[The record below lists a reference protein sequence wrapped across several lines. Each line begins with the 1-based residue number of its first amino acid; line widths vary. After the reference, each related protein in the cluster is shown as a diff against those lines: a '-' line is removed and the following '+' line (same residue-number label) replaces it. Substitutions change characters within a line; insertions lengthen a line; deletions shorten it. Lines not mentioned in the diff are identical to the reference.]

1 MKSPIIF
8 RVFKNNQIHFV
19 KQFIDKDQIVFGS
32 SLDSGAEVDVDLE
45 SKEVS
50 AIHCLVEKR
59 GSQFYLC
66 DLGSS
71 QGTYKNGQVVLDEAL
86 NTNDEFQVGPFKVV
100 FFVGVPKPVHNQET
114 SSELV
119 VSAKPSEPPVRTVP
133 VVTPPPPAPAVAVV
147 PPAPTQPKPTI
158 NAAFV
163 GQRAVNKNAAY
174 ARIKKSKNQKTFAP
188 SSEHQNL
195 NEFIKPGQGSL
206 VQVIVSWKERVLS
219 THHFEPTGQY
229 RSGPDQAIQLP
240 QGAAPKDWV
249 MLDCSS
255 GVVVRMTQDMK
266 SEVHRAEDIMVLSE
280 SNYRLQQNEVLFV
293 QLPNGMQLAIR
304 FAPKTK
310 LIPLDSPL
318 ILTSS
323 EFTGIL
329 AASIFA
335 VLLSLIMSV
344 LAPKATEQ
352 EEEVQRV
359 AQVIF
364 NKPPVPVNPPVIPV
378 PPPKPPEVQPPPP
391 PKPPEPPKK
400 VAITDK
406 VQEVKTKGD
415 PKKQEQKA
423 QAASSSGRA
432 SEVKPKDS
440 KLKTKMFTST
450 KQGGAVKT
458 GPKAGANAQSK
469 EPDPTNAGLLSAFG
483 SGGARS
489 QLDKAYSGSGEALGA
504 GEKATGASGF
514 NENRAGND
522 LGSKFKDTGAGGKG
536 TATQGIAGVGT
547 KGGTGY
553 GTGTGGSGFGNK
565 DSVAIQAGGA
575 EEEFIG
581 SIDKEAVRRAV
592 RSALLSF
599 KACYDRE
606 YKKDTKLEGKVVISW
621 EIHEKGVAKNARVL
635 KDKSTLGNAAVEECV
650 RARLL
655 TLRFPEPPP
664 GAMAEAVYP
673 FLFQGQR

>member
-59 GSQFYLC
+59 GTQYHLC

-71 QGTYKNGQVVLDEAL
+71 QGTYKNGQVVLDEPL
-86 NTNDEFQVGPFKVV
+86 NTNDEFQVGPFKIV

-119 VSAKPSEPPVRTVP
+119 VAAANTKPSEPPVKA
-133 VVTPPPPAPAVAVV
+133 PPAA
-147 PPAPTQPKPTI
+147 PPVMTATSLAKPTI

-163 GQRAVNKNAAY
+163 GTRAVKNQSF
-174 ARIKKSKNQKTFAP
+174 ARTKKSKNQKTFAP

-219 THHFEPTGQY
+219 THHFEPRGHY
-229 RSGPDQAIQLP
+229 KSGPEQAIQLP
-240 QGAAPKDWV
+240 AGAAPKDWV
-249 MLDCSS
+249 MLDCTT
-255 GVVVRMTQDMK
+255 GVTVRLANDMK
-266 SEVHRAEDIMVLSE
+266 AEVHRAEDIMVLSE
-280 SNYRLQQNEVLFV
+280 SNYKLQQNEVLFV
-293 QLPNGMQLAIR
+293 HLANGMQLAIR

-310 LIPLDSPL
+310 VVPLDSPL

-329 AASIFA
+329 AATIFA

-344 LAPKATEQ
+344 LAPKTMD
-352 EEEVQRV
+352 EEDEVERV

-364 NKPPVPVNPPVIPV
+364 TKPPVPVNPPVVITPPVV
-378 PPPKPPEVQPPPP
+378 PPPTQVPP

-400 VAITDK
+400 VTMKDK
-406 VQEVKTKGD
+406 EQEIKTKGD
-415 PKKQEQKA
+415 PNKPEQKA
-423 QAASSSGRA
+423 QASKSAGRA

-440 KLKTKMFTST
+440 KNKTKMFTST

-469 EPDPTNAGLLSAFG
+469 EPDPTNTGLLSAFG

-514 NENRAGND
+514 NETRAGND

-547 KGGTGY
+547 KGGSGY
-553 GTGTGGSGFGNK
+553 GTGVGGSGFGNK
-565 DSVAIQAGGA
+565 DSVAVTPGGA

-581 SIDKEAVRRAV
+581 SIDKDAVRRVV
-592 RSALLSF
+592 RSALQSF
-599 KACYDRE
+599 KACFNRE
-606 YKKDTKLEGKVVISW
+606 YSKDPKLEGKVMIFW
-621 EIHEKGVAKNARVL
+621 EIHEKGVAKNARVV
-635 KDKSTLGNAAVEECV
+635 KEKSTLNNSAVAECV

-655 TLRFPEPPP
+655 TLRFPEPPA
-664 GAMAEAVYP
+664 GAAAEIYYP
-673 FLFQGQR
+673 FYFQGEK

>member
-1 MKSPIIF
+1 MKSPLIF

-19 KQFIDKDQIVFGS
+19 KQFVDKDQIVFGS
-32 SLDSGAEVDVDLE
+32 SLDSGAEIDVDLE

-59 GSQFYLC
+59 GTQYFLC

-119 VSAKPSEPPVRTVP
+119 VPSTSKPSEPPVRTEA
-133 VVTPPPPAPAVAVV
+133 VVTPPPAPVVTPVAT
-147 PPAPTQPKPTI
+147 PSQAKPTI

-163 GQRAVNKNAAY
+163 GQRAVKNQAF
-174 ARIKKSKNQKTFAP
+174 ARTKKGKNQKTFAP
-188 SSEHQNL
+188 ASEHQNL

-206 VQVIVSWKERVLS
+206 VEVIVSWKERVLS
-219 THHFEPTGQY
+219 THHFEPTGHY
-229 RSGPDQAIQLP
+229 KAGPELPIQLP
-240 QGAAPKDWV
+240 AGATPKDWT
-249 MLDCSS
+249 MLDCTS
-255 GVVVRMTQDMK
+255 GVVVRLNSDMK
-266 SEVHRAEDIMVLSE
+266 AEVHRAEDIMVLSE
-280 SNYRLQQNEVLFV
+280 SNYKLQQNEVLFV
-293 QLPNGMQLAIR
+293 TLPNGMQLAIR

-310 LIPLDSPL
+310 LVPLDSPL

-329 AASIFA
+329 AALIFA

-344 LAPKATEQ
+344 LAPKVSEQ

-364 NKPPVPVNPPVIPV
+364 NKPPVPVNPPVV
-378 PPPKPPEVQPPPP
+378 VTPPPTTPPKEVPP

-406 VQEVKTKGD
+406 AQEVKSKGD
-415 PKKQEQKA
+415 PSKQEQKA
-423 QAASSSGRA
+423 QAAQSSGRA
-432 SEVKPKDS
+432 SEVKPKDP
-440 KLKTKMFTST
+440 KNKTKMFTST
-450 KQGGAVKT
+450 KQGGAIKT

-469 EPDPTNAGLLSAFG
+469 EPDPTNSGLLSAFG

-536 TATQGIAGVGT
+536 TATQGIAGIGT
-547 KGGTGY
+547 KGGSGY

-581 SIDKEAVRRAV
+581 SIDKEAVRRVV
-592 RSALLSF
+592 RSALASF

-621 EIHEKGVAKNARVL
+621 EIHEKGIAKNARVI
-635 KDKSTLGNAAVEECV
+635 KEKSTLDNSSVGECV

-655 TLRFPEPPP
+655 TLRFPEPPA
-664 GAMAEAVYP
+664 GAMAEINYP
-673 FLFQGQR
+673 FFFRGEN

>member
-1 MKSPIIF
+1 MKSPLIF

-19 KQFIDKDQIVFGS
+19 KQFVDKDQIVFGS

-59 GSQFYLC
+59 GTQYHLC

-71 QGTYKNGQVVLDEAL
+71 QGTYKNGQVVLDEPL

-119 VSAKPSEPPVRTVP
+119 VAASTKPSEPPVKTTA
-133 VVTPPPPAPAVAVV
+133 VVTPPPPPVIAQTPAASQ
-147 PPAPTQPKPTI
+147 AKPTI

-163 GQRAVNKNAAY
+163 GQRAVKNQSY
-174 ARIKKSKNQKTFAP
+174 ARNKKLKNKKTFAP
-188 SSEHQNL
+188 ASEHQNL

-206 VQVIVSWKERVLS
+206 VEVIVSWKERVLS
-219 THHFEPTGQY
+219 THHFEPRGQY
-229 RSGPDQAIQLP
+229 KTGPEQEIQLP
-240 QGAAPKDWV
+240 AGATPKDWV
-249 MLDCSS
+249 MLDCAT
-255 GVVVRMTQDMK
+255 GVVVRLSNDMK
-266 SEVHRAEDIMVLSE
+266 AEVHRAEDIMVLSE
-280 SNYRLQQNEVLFV
+280 SNYKLQQNEVLFV
-293 QLPNGMQLAIR
+293 MLPNGMHLAIR

-310 LIPLDSPL
+310 LIVMDSPL

-329 AASIFA
+329 AALIFA

-344 LAPKATEQ
+344 LAPKASDQ

-364 NKPPVPVNPPVIPV
+364 NKPPVPVNPPVV
-378 PPPKPPEVQPPPP
+378 VTPPPTPPPTVVPP

-406 VQEVKTKGD
+406 AQEVKTKGD
-415 PKKQEQKA
+415 PNKQEQKA
-423 QAASSSGRA
+423 QAAQSSGRA
-432 SEVKPKDS
+432 SEVKPKDP
-440 KLKTKMFTST
+440 KNKTKMFTST

-458 GPKAGANAQSK
+458 GNKAGANAQSK

-547 KGGTGY
+547 KGGSGY
-553 GTGTGGSGFGNK
+553 GTGTGGSGFGSK

-581 SIDKEAVRRAV
+581 SIDKEAVRRVV
-592 RSALLSF
+592 RSALQAF

-621 EIHEKGVAKNARVL
+621 EIHEKGIAKNARVVRER
-635 KDKSTLGNAAVEECV
+635 STLDNSAVGECV
-650 RARLL
+650 RARLM
-655 TLRFPEPPP
+655 TLRFPEPPA
-664 GAMAEAVYP
+664 GAMAEINYP
-673 FLFQGQR
+673 FFFRGEN

>member
-8 RVFKNNQIHFV
+8 RVFKNDQIHFV

-32 SLDSGAEVDVDLE
+32 SLDSGAEIDVDLE

-59 GSQFYLC
+59 GAQFYLC

-100 FFVGVPKPVHNQET
+100 FFVGVPKPIHNQET
-114 SSELV
+114 SSEIIV
-119 VSAKPSEPPVRTVP
+119 TAKPTEPPVRAAASAAV
-133 VVTPPPPAPAVAVV
+133 APA
-147 PPAPTQPKPTI
+147 APQAKPTI

-163 GQRAVNKNAAY
+163 GQRPVNKGAAY

-206 VQVIVSWKERVLS
+206 VQVIVSWKERVLH
-219 THHFEPTGQY
+219 THHFEPRGLY
-229 RSGPDQAIQLP
+229 KSGPDQAIQLP
-240 QGAAPKDWV
+240 LGATPKDWV
-249 MLDCSS
+249 MLDCSN
-255 GVVVRMTQDMK
+255 GVAVRLNQDMK
-266 SEVHRAEDIMVLSE
+266 AEVHRAEDIMVLSE
-280 SNYRLQQNEVLFV
+280 SDYRLQQNEVLFV
-293 QLPNGMQLAIR
+293 HLSNGMQLAIR

-310 LIPLDSPL
+310 LVPLDSPM

-323 EFTGIL
+323 EFTGVL

-344 LAPKATEQ
+344 LAPKAGEQ

-364 NKPPVPVNPPVIPV
+364 NKPPVPVNPPVIP
-378 PPPKPPEVQPPPP
+378 PPPKPVEAQTPPPQ
-391 PKPPEPPKK
+391 KPPEPPKK
-400 VAITDK
+400 VAITEK

-415 PKKQEQKA
+415 PNKQEQKA

-536 TATQGIAGVGT
+536 TATQGIAGIGT
-547 KGGTGY
+547 KGGSGY

-565 DSVAIQAGGA
+565 DSVAVTPGGA

-621 EIHEKGVAKNARVL
+621 EIHEKGIAKNARVV
-635 KDKSTLGNAAVEECV
+635 KEKSTLGNSSVEECV

>member
-19 KQFIDKDQIVFGS
+19 KQIVDKDQIVFGS

-50 AIHCLVEKR
+50 EIHCLVEKR
-59 GSQFYLC
+59 GTQYFLC

-86 NTNDEFQVGPFKVV
+86 NTNDEFQVGPFKIV

-119 VSAKPSEPPVRTVP
+119 VAAKPSEPPLR
-133 VVTPPPPAPAVAVV
+133 TPPPVAPSQAASTL
-147 PPAPTQPKPTI
+147 AKPTI

-163 GQRAVNKNAAY
+163 GQRAVKSQAFGKT
-174 ARIKKSKNQKTFAP
+174 KKSKNQKTFAP
-188 SSEHQNL
+188 HSEHQNL

-219 THHFEPTGQY
+219 THHLEPRGQY
-229 RSGPDQAIQLP
+229 KSGPDLAIQLP
-240 QGAAPKDWV
+240 AGAAPKDWV
-249 MLDCSS
+249 MLDCTTGVAVRLSS
-255 GVVVRMTQDMK
+255 DMK
-266 SEVHRAEDIMVLSE
+266 AEVHRAEDIMVISE
-280 SNYRLQQNEVLFV
+280 NNYKLQQNEVLFV

-329 AASIFA
+329 AATIFA

-344 LAPKATEQ
+344 LAPKAMDE

-364 NKPPVPVNPPVIPV
+364 NKPPIPVNPPVVVAP
-378 PPPKPPEVQPPPP
+378 PEPPKEVSP

-415 PKKQEQKA
+415 PKKPEQKA
-423 QAASSSGRA
+423 QASSSSGRA
-432 SEVKPKDS
+432 SEVKPKDP
-440 KLKTKMFTST
+440 KNKTKMFTST

-469 EPDPTNAGLLSAFG
+469 EPDPTNTGLLSAFG

-514 NENRAGND
+514 SENRAGND

-547 KGGTGY
+547 KGGSGY

-565 DSVAIQAGGA
+565 DSVAVTPGGA

-621 EIHEKGVAKNARVL
+621 EIHEKGIAKNARVV
-635 KDKSTLGNAAVEECV
+635 KEKTTLGNSAVEECV

-664 GAMAEAVYP
+664 GSMAEAVYP